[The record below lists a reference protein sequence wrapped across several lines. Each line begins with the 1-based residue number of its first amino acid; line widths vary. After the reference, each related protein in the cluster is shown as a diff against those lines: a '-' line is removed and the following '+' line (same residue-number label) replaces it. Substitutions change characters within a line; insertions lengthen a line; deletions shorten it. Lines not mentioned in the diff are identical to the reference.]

1 VCHLIYSRSVYVKNV
16 SDEYR
21 GFICNTFTKYTCV
34 MHKKIARRFV
44 KVSSVRSAHVRE
56 KYTEWWKN
64 LEW

>member
-1 VCHLIYSRSVYVKNV
+1 VKNV